1 MQDYWIGTGEE
12 AKFIRLPLPEE
23 EVVPGIAWGRGD
35 MVDTPAYWVLRCSA
49 DENPLH
55 GFLSNSGSLVEEIA
69 FCLLGGFGI
78 TAEMNGAV
86 FERLKLQGMFE
97 LENSFTVEHIKQ
109 LLLKPV
115 VVGNRERRYRFPNQ
129 RAERLH
135 IMRNILSEAT
145 ISDWSRDQ
153 AIELLKQIPGIG
165 PKTAAWVIR
174 NHFDCDKVAILDV
187 HVIRA
192 CKNLRLFPRDVRL
205 PKDYSLLEAAFINFA
220 NAIEIRPAILDAV
233 MWTEMRSNKSRY

>member
-1 MQDYWIGTGEE
+1 M
-12 AKFIRLPLPEE
+12 
-23 EVVPGIAWGRGD
+23 
-35 MVDTPAYWVLRCSA
+35 LRCSA